1 MFAAILISVL
11 VMVLSP
17 TAFAV
22 PSLLNGIPFLR
33 GNVPAQISAVHILF
47 NVLLTIV
54 FLPLSGAIIKLTK
67 LILPD
72 VDEEKEKMETVYLD
86 TRILTTPPMA
96 VLSVENECKRLGE
109 LARKNYT
116 YAMQAFFEGD
126 ARLIEKVEKT
136 EETLREK
143 DELIKQVSEGINTPL
158 NVLSGYTQILSSTDM
173 ELSDDERKKM
183 KQDITTNTDLIITL
197 IKKLQMPES

>member
-1 MFAAILISVL
+1 MS
-11 VMVLSP
+11 
-17 TAFAV
+17 
-22 PSLLNGIPFLR
+22 
-33 GNVPAQISAVHILF
+33 HI
-47 NVLLTIV
+47 
-54 FLPLSGAIIKLTK
+54 
-67 LILPD
+67 
-72 VDEEKEKMETVYLD
+72 
-86 TRILTTPPMA
+86 
-96 VLSVENECKRLGE
+96 E
-109 LARKNYT
+109 LEQTNH
-116 YAMQAFFEGD
+116 Q
-126 ARLIEKVEKT
+126 LIEKVEKT